1 MQFHIDSAFLTDIA
15 RSWFWNEKMPYE
27 KSEELLMCCLNT
39 DKLSLEEKKAICKD
53 VIEGRKKFVGIDEC
67 QIVDDGKNVRTIDE
81 ELKKHTRYN
90 AIAAIKTDIACNP
103 FKYLDPFSVN
113 CSYSELAEKIKS
125 GEIENTISDIEDYLL
140 NYHEVKEDDVLNCGM
155 WLWQRP
161 EFITDICDASKIPEG
176 NSPLVAYKDGFWRYI
191 YVALKKKGT
200 HKPSVLR
207 RQNRYLVFIGEKPK
221 TLFNSEFGLIS
232 PKGEWFDCGFAEHNS
247 TAAKIIHSTKG
258 HFGLTKEQAFRYYGS
273 DRCLDFLFDRGWAA
287 LRNPEFGRAYDFW
300 KGDDEESVEWAVF
313 EVTTDKPFF
322 LLSYEEY
329 ESIELTGFYD
339 SFDEAF
345 EEMKE
350 LIAESVNDVFDEDA
364 TADDVEDMEDY
375 NVFVHSNK
383 DSKDSGAPLAFAS
396 FCDDYPNREWTIF
409 HI

>member
-1 MQFHIDSAFLTDIA
+1 MQFHIDSAFLTDVA
-15 RSWFWNEKMPYE
+15 RSWFWNEKMPYK

-81 ELKKHTRYN
+81 ELKNHTRYN

-140 NYHEVKEDDVLNCGM
+140 NYHEVKEDDALNCGM

-200 HKPSVLR
+200 HEPSVLR

-258 HFGLTKEQAFRYYGS
+258 HFWLTKEQAFRYYGS

-287 LRNPEFGRAYDFW
+287 LRNPEFGRAYVDI
-300 KGDDEESVEWAVF
+300 GDTHTLTKCQVDTLMDYIVF
-313 EVTTDKPFF
+313 FKR
-322 LLSYEEY
+322 
-329 ESIELTGFYD
+329 
-339 SFDEAF
+339 FDIDI
-345 EEMKE
+345 MKYTKE
-350 LIAESVNDVFDEDA
+350 
-364 TADDVEDMEDY
+364 
-375 NVFVHSNK
+375 
-383 DSKDSGAPLAFAS
+383 
-396 FCDDYPNREWTIF
+396 
-409 HI
+409 

>member
-1 MQFHIDSAFLTDIA
+1 MQFHIDSAFLTDVA

-39 DKLSLEEKKAICKD
+39 DELSLEEKKAICKD

-67 QIVDDGKNVRTIDE
+67 QIVDDGKNVRTIDDE
-81 ELKKHTRYN
+81 ELKNHTRYN
-90 AIAAIKTDIACNP
+90 AIAAIKTDIACDP

-161 EFITDICDASKIPEG
+161 EFIADICDASKIPEG

-200 HKPSVLR
+200 HEPSVLR

-221 TLFNSEFGLIS
+221 TLF
-232 PKGEWFDCGFAEHNS
+232 K
-247 TAAKIIHSTKG
+247 K
-258 HFGLTKEQAFRYYGS
+258 
-273 DRCLDFLFDRGWAA
+273 
-287 LRNPEFGRAYDFW
+287 
-300 KGDDEESVEWAVF
+300 
-313 EVTTDKPFF
+313 
-322 LLSYEEY
+322 
-329 ESIELTGFYD
+329 
-339 SFDEAF
+339 
-345 EEMKE
+345 
-350 LIAESVNDVFDEDA
+350 
-364 TADDVEDMEDY
+364 
-375 NVFVHSNK
+375 
-383 DSKDSGAPLAFAS
+383 
-396 FCDDYPNREWTIF
+396 
-409 HI
+409 